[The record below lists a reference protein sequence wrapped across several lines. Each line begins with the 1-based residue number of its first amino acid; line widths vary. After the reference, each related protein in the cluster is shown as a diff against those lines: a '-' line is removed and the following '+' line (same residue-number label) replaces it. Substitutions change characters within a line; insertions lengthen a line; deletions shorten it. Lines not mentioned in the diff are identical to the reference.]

1 MDNVSEEVKRVV
13 TNARDEAIRL
23 KNGSIG
29 VEHIFL
35 GLLRE
40 TECTAVRVL
49 EELGVDLSAIR
60 IRIENSIGQAN
71 ADIRF
76 SPDSELPLLRQT
88 ETVYRRSYLESIKM
102 KSKEILTEHLM
113 LAILTERDNL
123 VSQLL
128 ERENVDYE
136 RFSRQVRNMT
146 GLPEES
152 VSDSINNTDDDDEY
166 SPYPDPEREAANATQ
181 NSSQKTPAL
190 ENFGRDLTE
199 AARSGKLDP
208 IVGREKELQ
217 RIAQILSRRKKN
229 NPILIGEPGVGKSAI
244 AEGLALRI
252 VEERVPRSLYHKR
265 VIALDLASLVAGT
278 KYRGQFEERMKAVLN
293 ELESHDDIILFIDE
307 IHTIVGAGSASGSL
321 DASNMFKPAL
331 ARGEIQCIGTTTLD
345 EYRQYIEKDGAL
357 ERRFQKI
364 IVEPATPEET
374 LTILQNIKDR
384 YEDHHLVRYTDEALK
399 ACVDLTERY
408 VSERLLPDKAID
420 ALDEVGARVRLA
432 HVETPDDLVQMEH
445 ELDDINSRKETAK
458 SQRLYNEAKE
468 LRDAAR
474 ALSARIEAR
483 KKEWEDEEER
493 NRPHITENDVAEVVA
508 MMTGVPVQRIAE
520 SESTRLLSMESELRG
535 VVVGQDNAIAQIAK
549 AIRRSRAGL
558 KDPNRPIG
566 SFLFLG
572 PTGVGKTYLTKVL
585 ARYLFDSEAAM
596 VRIDMSEYMEKFA
609 VSRLIGAPP
618 GYVGYEEGGQLTER
632 VRRKP
637 YSIVLLDEI
646 EKAHPDVFN
655 VLLQVLDDGMLTDG
669 TGRKVDFKNTIII
682 MTSNIGSRQLKD
694 FGTGVGFATSARMAE
709 QDALKRDVI
718 EKSLKKTFAPEF
730 LNRID
735 DIIYFNSLQREDIH
749 KIIDIELK
757 GLFGRIKKMG
767 HGVEMDEKA
776 KDFILQKG
784 WDEQYGARP
793 LRRAIQ
799 RYIEDPLADYIIRA
813 ALLPGDTV
821 KISAESDDIV
831 FDIEKGEMSQN
842 LMQAVNDAPKEVSVE
857 VEEAV
862 AEV

>member
-1 MDNVSEEVKRVV
+1 MDNVSEDVKRVV

-29 VEHIFL
+29 IEHIFL

-40 TECTAVRVL
+40 TGCTAVQVL
-49 EELGVDLSAIR
+49 TEMGVDLSAIR
-60 IRIENSIGQAN
+60 VRIENSIGQVN
-71 ADIRF
+71 SDIRF
-76 SPDSELPLLRQT
+76 TPDSELPLLRQT

-128 ERENVDYE
+128 EHENVDYE
-136 RFSRQVRNMT
+136 RFARQIRNII
-146 GLPEES
+146 GLPEEG
-152 VSDSINNTDDDDEY
+152 VSDSITNEDDDEY
-166 SPYPDPEREAANATQ
+166 TPYPDPEQDSANTTQ
-181 NSSQKTPAL
+181 GQHPKTPAL

-208 IVGREKELQ
+208 IVGRENELQ

-252 VEERVPRSLYHKR
+252 VEEKVPRSLYRKR

-278 KYRGQFEERMKAVLN
+278 KYRGQFEERMKAILN
-293 ELESHDDIILFIDE
+293 ELENHDDIILFIDE

-364 IVEPATPEET
+364 IVEPSTAEET
-374 LTILQNIKDR
+374 LQILSQIKGR
-384 YEDHHLVRYTDEALK
+384 YEDHHRVCYSDEALK

-420 ALDEVGARVRLA
+420 ALDEVGARVRLQ
-432 HVETPDDLVQMEH
+432 HIDTPADLIALEH
-445 ELDDINSRKETAK
+445 ELADLNAKKSAAKAQRK
-458 SQRLYNEAKE
+458 YNEAKE
-468 LRDAAR
+468 MRDSAR
-474 ALSARIEAR
+474 DLSARIEAR
-483 KKEWEDEEER
+483 KKEWEEEEEC
-493 NRPHITENDVAEVVA
+493 NRPIITESDVAEVVA
-508 MMTGVPVQRIAE
+508 MMTGVPVQRVAE
-520 SESTRLLSMESELRG
+520 SESRRLLTMENELRG
-535 VVVGQDNAIAQIAK
+535 IVVGQDDAIAQIAK

-572 PTGVGKTYLTKVL
+572 STGVGKTYLTKVL
-585 ARYLFDSEAAM
+585 ARYLFDNESAM
-596 VRIDMSEYMEKFA
+596 IRIDMSEYMEKFA

-709 QDALKRDVI
+709 KESLQRDVI

-735 DIIYFNSLQREDIH
+735 DIIYFNTLQRKDIH

-757 GLFGRIKKMG
+757 GLFERIKKMG
-767 HGVEMDEKA
+767 HGVEIDEAA

-793 LRRAIQ
+793 LRRAVQ
-799 RYIEDPLADYIIRA
+799 RYIEDPLADYIIRS

-821 KISAESDDIV
+821 KISADSNEVV
-831 FDIEKGEMSQN
+831 FDIEKGTMSQN
-842 LMQAVNDAPKEVSVE
+842 LIQAVSETTNEVQSEVGETIVDA
-857 VEEAV
+857 
-862 AEV
+862 

>member
-1 MDNVSEEVKRVV
+1 MDNVSEEVKRIV

-40 TECTAVRVL
+40 TDCAAIRILTEM
-49 EELGVDLSAIR
+49 GVDLSAIR
-60 IRIENSIGQAN
+60 VRIENSIGQLN

-76 SPDSELPLLRQT
+76 SADSELPLLRQT

-102 KSKEILTEHLM
+102 KSKEIMSEHLM

-128 ERENVDYE
+128 DREGVDYE
-136 RFSRQVRNMT
+136 RFARQVRGAS
-146 GLPEES
+146 GLNPDAP
-152 VSDSINNTDDDDEY
+152 VSGGRDRIDDEDDDM
-166 SPYPDPEREAANATQ
+166 PYPDPERVSAGSEQ
-181 NSSQKTPAL
+181 GSHQKTPAL
-190 ENFGRDLTE
+190 ENFGRDLT
-199 AARSGKLDP
+199 AAAAAGKLDP

-252 VEERVPRSLYHKR
+252 VEEKVPRALYHKR
-265 VIALDLASLVAGT
+265 VVSLDLASLVAGT
-278 KYRGQFEERMKAVLN
+278 KYRGQFEERMKAILN
-293 ELESHDDIILFIDE
+293 ELENSDDIILFIDE

-364 IVEPATPEET
+364 IVEAATPEET
-374 LTILQNIKDR
+374 LAILENIKER
-384 YEDHHLVRYTDEALK
+384 YEDHHLVRYSPEALK

-408 VSERLLPDKAID
+408 ISDRLLPDKAID
-420 ALDEVGARVRLA
+420 ALDEAGARVRLA
-432 HVETPDDLVQMEH
+432 HVETPEDLVQMEH
-445 ELDDINSRKETAK
+445 ELDDINARKETAK
-458 SQRLYNEAKE
+458 QQRQYNEAKE

-474 ALSARIEAR
+474 ELSSRIAQR
-483 KKEWEDEEER
+483 RREWEEEEDN
-493 NRPHITENDVAEVVA
+493 NRVTVTDNDVAEVVA

-520 SESTRLLSMESELRG
+520 SESSRLLTMEDELKG
-535 VVVGQDNAIAQIAK
+535 VVVGQDEAISQIAK
-549 AIRRSRAGL
+549 AIRRNRAGL

-585 ARYLFDSEAAM
+585 ARYLFDNESSM

-618 GYVGYEEGGQLTER
+618 GYVGYEEGGQLTEK

-637 YSIVLLDEI
+637 YCIVLLDEI

-669 TGRKVDFKNTIII
+669 LGRKVDFKNTIII
-682 MTSNIGSRQLKD
+682 MTSNVGSRQLKD
-694 FGTGVGFATSARMAE
+694 FGTGVGFATSAREAE
-709 QDALKRDVI
+709 RESLQRDVI

-757 GLFGRIKKMG
+757 GLFGRIRKMG
-767 HGVEMDEKA
+767 HGVEMDEQA

-784 WDEQYGARP
+784 WDEKYGARP

-799 RYIEDPLADYIIRA
+799 RYIEDELADYILRA

-821 KISAESDDIV
+821 HISANEEGIR
-831 FDIEKGEMSQN
+831 FDIEQGETSRN
-842 LMQAVNDAPKEVSVE
+842 LLQAVSEVPDELEDVA
-857 VEEAV
+857 EEA
-862 AEV
+862 